1 MANPT
6 INYTYTDLKI
16 IDDDVALD
24 ENDQPI
30 FIYDRDVI
38 DQDIRHAIRESGLL
52 EHLIGERSQAKRAL
66 IFNKLRILIE
76 ADPRV
81 LPGTSEIT
89 ATNIENFTIT
99 ADTDFGPIN
108 VGASL

>member
-1 MANPT
+1 VAD
-6 INYTYTDLKI
+6 YTYTDLKI

-24 ENDQPI
+24 ESDQPI

-52 EHLIGERSQAKRAL
+52 ELMIGERSKAQRAIML
-66 IFNKLRILIE
+66 NKLRILVE
-76 ADPRV
+76 SDPRV

-89 ATNIENFTIT
+89 ASSIENFMIT
-99 ADTDFGPIN
+99 ADTDFGPITL
-108 VGASL
+108 GATL